1 MFDLIPAKHNQKLKG
16 LPSYCQA
23 KPMLLHKSVVLN
35 GRTEQ
40 KTSPAD
46 APIAAPAAI
55 AKPRT
60 RSNMYA
66 LAGGKLRFVTGNA
79 LDLFL

>member
-1 MFDLIPAKHNQKLKG
+1 MFDLFHTPKAGTSTKHNQKLKG
-16 LPSYCQA
+16 WPDNCQA
-23 KPMLLHKSVVLN
+23 KPMLLHKSEVLN
-35 GRTEQ
+35 GLTEQ

-46 APIAAPAAI
+46 APIAAPAAM

-66 LAGGKLRFVTGNA
+66 LAGGNCVL
-79 LDLFL
+79 